1 MGEARR
7 RRQYCDAVAA
17 LLAANKDAGSPTELS
32 ARQAGRLLTDQQHI
46 TVLGDADAARRLFG
60 ALAQLFGSQL
70 GLVEILAAF
79 DPAIERPSISAW
91 DAFSEPAAYRR
102 AWRQYPALLIGFIH
116 DTVEHRILIDSVI
129 SLLAARQSK
138 TVSRRISHS
147 LHAGPIVLF
156 DDVLMEAAAC
166 ALSALEGLS
175 SGRVD
180 DLSLN

>member
-1 MGEARR
+1 
-7 RRQYCDAVAA
+7 
-17 LLAANKDAGSPTELS
+17 LLAADEDAGTPTELS

-46 TVLGDADAARRLFG
+46 TVVGNADAARALFG

-70 GLVEILAAF
+70 SLVEILPAF

-102 AWRQYPALLIGFIH
+102 AQRQYRPLLLGFVR
-116 DTVEHRILIDSVI
+116 DTAAHRMLIDSVI
-129 SLLAARQSK
+129 LLLAARQSK

-156 DDVLMEAAAC
+156 DDVLMEAVAC

>member
-17 LLAANKDAGSPTELS
+17 LLAANEDAGTPTELS

-46 TVLGDADAARRLFG
+46 TVVGDADASRGLFG

-70 GLVEILAAF
+70 SLVEILPAL
-79 DPAIERPSISAW
+79 DPTIERPSISTW

-102 AWRQYPALLIGFIH
+102 AQRQYLPLLLGFVR
-116 DTVEHRILIDSVI
+116 DRPEHRMLIDSVI
-129 SLLAARQSK
+129 LLLAAGQSK
-138 TVSRRISHS
+138 TVSTRISRF

-156 DDVLMEAAAC
+156 DDVLMC
-166 ALSALEGLS
+166 
-175 SGRVD
+175 
-180 DLSLN
+180 